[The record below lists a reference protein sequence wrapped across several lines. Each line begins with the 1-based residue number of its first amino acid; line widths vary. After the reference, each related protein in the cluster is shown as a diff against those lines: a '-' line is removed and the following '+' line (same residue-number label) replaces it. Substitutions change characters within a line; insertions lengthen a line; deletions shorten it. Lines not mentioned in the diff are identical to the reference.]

1 MRFPENRVL
10 TLGRSGVISRPPQTG
25 GPASLGW
32 PETLTA
38 STVVPD
44 DEGLSCSRL
53 LSCCLR
59 VDVLF
64 SCRNAG
70 ASCFGLLRRL
80 YDVQPVQTA
89 LIFDNRI
96 GLLEASALYADCWWF
111 RTRGRL
117 VVRRLAACFYIE
129 SGERSLI
136 EKASAWQGFGLAAL
150 MNLRV

>member
-1 MRFPENRVL
+1 VKRRRPSRALGPGCQNEVSVNRVL

-44 DEGLSCSRL
+44 DKGLSCLWL
-53 LSCCLR
+53 LSCCLWA
-59 VDVLF
+59 DVLF

-70 ASCFGLLRRL
+70 ASCFGMLRQL
-80 YDVQPVQTA
+80 YDLQPVQAA

-96 GLLEASALYADCWWF
+96 GLLEASTLTACCRWSRA
-111 RTRGRL
+111 RGRL
-117 VVRRLAACFYIE
+117 VVLADGVLLHRE
-129 SGERSLI
+129 
-136 EKASAWQGFGLAAL
+136 W
-150 MNLRV
+150 